1 MPKLHL
7 ATLIVISLWQEIQ
20 YSQKPYLSMKV
31 LNLPVAAEP
40 TLRATCV
47 NISDKKG
54 THQLVATQHDCLEER
69 IYFASTWFFYRVFIV
84 KDDSALNFRLTLLS
98 NMMKLRGK
106 Y

>member
-31 LNLPVAAEP
+31 LNLPLATEP

-47 NISDKKG
+47 SDKKG
-54 THQLVATQHDCLEER
+54 THQLVATQRDCLEER
-69 IYFASTWFFYRVFIV
+69 IYFASTWFLYRVFIV
-84 KDDSALNFRLTLLS
+84 KDDSALNFQLALLS

>member
-31 LNLPVAAEP
+31 LNLPLATEP

-47 NISDKKG
+47 SDKKG
-54 THQLVATQHDCLEER
+54 THQLVATQRDCLEER
-69 IYFASTWFFYRVFIV
+69 IYFASTWFLYRVFIV
-84 KDDSALNFRLTLLS
+84 KDDSALNFQLTLLS

>member
-40 TLRATCV
+40 TLCATCV
-47 NISDKKG
+47 SDKKG
-54 THQLVATQHDCLEER
+54 THQLVATQCDCLEEL
-69 IYFASTWFFYRVFIV
+69 IYFASTWLLYRVFIV

-98 NMMKLRGK
+98 NMIKLRGK